1 MQAAPI
7 PGDRTPCPPGLY
19 SASLTD
25 APAAS
30 TQVNCLQVAQ
40 EMEAA
45 GAAAVTLHGRTMKAR
60 YSKPADWAMIDGV
73 ARGLGIP
80 LIGNGDLLT
89 AYDIS
94 RRFAESGCSAVMVGR
109 GALVAPWIF
118 KEWKDGASWFPTTE
132 ERVEVYYTLVRYMKE
147 HFGDD
152 EKGRKKAFYFLPW
165 HFGNRMRPAWRG
177 GGLTRT
183 PTSRLFQQVAAVP
196 GGTLRRKVPG
206 VPAAADAGGGE

>member
-1 MQAAPI
+1 MGARLLRSPTKLARLVSGIAEEIAPFPLTVKI
-7 PGDRTPCPPGLY
+7 RTGMEEGK
-19 SASLTD
+19 
-25 APAAS
+25 
-30 TQVNCLQVAQ
+30 VNCLQVAQ

-94 RRFAESGCSAVMVGR
+94 RRFAESGCSAVMVGK

-132 ERVEVYYTLVRYMKE
+132 ERVEVYHTLVRYMKE

-165 HFGNRMRPAWRG
+165 H
-177 GGLTRT
+177 L
-183 PTSRLFQQVAAVP
+183 
-196 GGTLRRKVPG
+196 
-206 VPAAADAGGGE
+206 

>member
-1 MQAAPI
+1 MGARLLRSPTKLARLVSGIAEEIAPFPLTVKI
-7 PGDRTPCPPGLY
+7 RTGMEE
-19 SASLTD
+19 SK
-25 APAAS
+25 
-30 TQVNCLQVAQ
+30 VNCLQVAQ

-45 GAAAVTLHGRTMKAR
+45 GAAAVTLHGRAMKVRNTAFGPRRGGPRTDLDAFPRQAR

-165 HFGNRMRPAWRG
+165 HFGERMRPAGRG
-177 GGLTRT
+177 
-183 PTSRLFQQVAAVP
+183 AE
-196 GGTLRRKVPG
+196 
-206 VPAAADAGGGE
+206 D